1 MSAKLSQLRKLKT
14 EASKRANQGAKVESM
29 TSNKYKKETSVKA
42 IKVNSQINIQP
53 HVIYFTSSFHFS
65 FLNHVIMKNS
75 GGSAENGMGLSDE
88 V

>member
-14 EASKRANQGAKVESM
+14 EMDKASKRASQGVKVESM

-53 HVIYFTSSFHFS
+53 HVIHFTSSFHFS
-65 FLNHVIMKNS
+65 F
-75 GGSAENGMGLSDE
+75 
-88 V
+88 